1 LQDARSSAAV
11 GFDLVS
17 FSLERG
23 HHQKLPAKLI
33 WNMVNWLSGPE
44 TVLEL
49 DLNSLPEL
57 EEEGDSFDYQWVGFP
72 AADWNS
78 RLLAEFP
85 AVILRADASLSPAQ
99 LQTWIHEAEAA
110 GKQLLCQLSVPNA
123 AAVEGFGALLP
134 YLLFH
139 FPDLDQLQG
148 FAATAPEAPR
158 GFVMETEAEE
168 EPGLL
173 DYQRIDEFM
182 EVFEARFGEE

>member
-23 HHQKLPAKLI
+23 HNQKLPAKLI

-57 EEEGDSFDYQWVGFP
+57 EEVGDSFEYQWVGFP
-72 AADWNS
+72 AEDWNS

-99 LQTWIHEAEAA
+99 LQTWLQEAEAA
-110 GKQLLCQLSVPNA
+110 GKTLLCQLSVPNA
-123 AAVEGFGALLP
+123 AAVEGFRELLP
-134 YLLFH
+134 YLLLH
-139 FPDLDQLQG
+139 FPDLDQLQA
-148 FAATAPEAPR
+148 FAATAPAVPR

-168 EPGLL
+168 APGLL

-182 EVFEARFGEE
+182 EVFEARFGED